1 MIGIIITGHGEF
13 ASGLY
18 SSLTMIAGKLDD
30 VACVTFTHNESEIE
44 LKNKLVAAIT
54 TMQGC
59 DEIIIMCDLLGGS
72 PFKQAATLSIE
83 DKRLKVIYG
92 VNLGML
98 LELSIARNTPQTTEQ
113 VINKMID
120 NGKRNIGLYS
130 YTLIDEEEIVEGI

>member
-13 ASGLY
+13 ATGLY

-30 VACVTFTHNESEIE
+30 VACVTFTHNESEIDF
-44 LKNKLVAAIT
+44 KDKLIATIA

-72 PFKQAATLSIE
+72 PFKQAATLSI
-83 DKRLKVIYG
+83 DDTRLKVIYG

-98 LELSIARNTPQTTEQ
+98 LELSIARNTPQTTDQ
-113 VINKMID
+113 IINKMID

-130 YTLIDEEEIVEGI
+130 YTVVNEEEIEEGI